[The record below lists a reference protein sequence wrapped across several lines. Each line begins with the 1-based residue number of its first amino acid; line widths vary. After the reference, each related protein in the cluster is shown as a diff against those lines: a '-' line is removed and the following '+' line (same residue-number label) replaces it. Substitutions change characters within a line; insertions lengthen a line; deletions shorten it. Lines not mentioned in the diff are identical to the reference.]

1 MGSIYRGPGIRTD
14 LPTTQQTFSTRATS
28 TAESTTSTEVSIWST
43 SIPSIKSVTIGLLL
57 RPMFSVYTY
66 NNYLNEIEPTSDPPS
81 SSLSSSSS
89 SSSSS
94 SILHLLSIIL
104 PVFLASL
111 SMVLTVVWFLRY
123 RCRSL
128 TLGKSKKVT
137 TLPEYITYKLLLYLD
152 RQLEI
157 TAYQISPEGNSNL
170 QQTDKEVAVQ
180 IADNGGK
187 RGSLTVKGCPVDT
200 SQGIDNG
207 PLSNG
212 GLGNVAA
219 ISSL

>member
-1 MGSIYRGPGIRTD
+1 MRIPLTAKEKIRDRCELLRFSKAGFNMGSIYRGPGIRTD
-14 LPTTQQTFSTRATS
+14 LSTTQQTLSTRATS

-43 SIPSIKSVTIGLLL
+43 SIPSIKSVTI
-57 RPMFSVYTY
+57 
-66 NNYLNEIEPTSDPPS
+66 
-81 SSLSSSSS
+81 
-89 SSSSS
+89 
-94 SILHLLSIIL
+94 
-104 PVFLASL
+104 
-111 SMVLTVVWFLRY
+111 
-123 RCRSL
+123 
-128 TLGKSKKVT
+128 
-137 TLPEYITYKLLLYLD
+137 D

-180 IADNGGK
+180 IADNEGK
-187 RGSLTVKGCPVDT
+187 RGSLTVKGSPVDT